1 MVCFRRTTGARSWT
15 RAADRRDRARRGERT
30 CALLFRALQ
39 DGGDLRAVPGL
50 ALRTG
55 ATPPAQVIADLD
67 RYRVGWELI
76 DHRRYSYWGGMRA
89 VVVQFSRGCPH
100 PCTYCGQR
108 GFWTKWRY
116 RDPVKF
122 AGELARLYREHGV
135 ELINFADE
143 NPTVD
148 REAWKR
154 FLEALIA
161 ENVPLTLSDRR
172 ARTTSSATG
181 TCSRCTGGRAGSAS
195 CWGWRIPTRTP

>member
-1 MVCFRRTTGARSWT
+1 VLDAEPQI
-15 RAADRRDRARRGERT
+15 DVIVRGEGEQT
-30 CALLFRALQ
+30 TVLLLRALR
-39 DGGDLRAVPGL
+39 DGGDLRAIPGL
-50 ALRTG
+50 ALRLG
-55 ATPPAQVIADLD
+55 VTPPPRVMDDLE

-108 GFWTKWRY
+108 GFWTKGRC

-122 AGELARLYREHGV
+122 AAELARLHREHGV

-148 REAWKR
+148 RQAWKR

-161 ENVPLTLSDRR
+161 ENVTLTLV
-172 ARTTSSATG
+172 
-181 TCSRCTGGRAGSAS
+181 GS
-195 CWGWRIPTRTP
+195 TD